1 MKKIKNLLLVLFTT
15 ALLFGCND
23 SSNNNN
29 TASTEPAKTTTFMVY
44 AIGSNLESYGLAA
57 SINMRE
63 MLNASEGDSNTTIIV
78 QTGAAKHS
86 MENPVDKVFNM
97 PPLVSD
103 WSTIQL
109 HKIHNGTF
117 TTLENNLGKSC
128 IEDEE
133 LAGCTSMSKGNITT
147 FIKKA
152 VEYAPADRYVLVLW
166 NHGGGSI
173 AGYGD
178 PANSS
183 TVIDIKNAVAA
194 SGIHFDI
201 IGFDACLMSTLETAY
216 SLKDYAD
223 YFVASE
229 ELEDGLGWNYQDFLT
244 TLAKNSALSS
254 RDIAI
259 SITEAYHK
267 RYTTEPNIDE
277 SHTLAAIDLNQIEN
291 LKNSFENYTNSMLT
305 KMQSNTGLNSWIEFN
320 NARQDVEYYGGYGS
334 DEVLHID
341 LQHMVTLS
349 STDNFGINNAIKNAV
364 ISNKTDRP
372 NSYGI
377 SIFMPYYYKIMSSS
391 MKSMYD
397 TLYAST
403 FPNSV
408 QFVNTLVD
416 MAKPG
421 FDEATIVDTNTTVT
435 SGTSNVTYS
444 GDINSKYGFRE
455 AGVIAYYKENQ
466 QMIVGT
472 PFIESLQLTNET
484 LSDFTYNI
492 TARNGMMQFTNA
504 DNTLTVTP
512 YAVNAD
518 IQSNQYTYAFPV
530 FYTDD
535 AKKLQC
541 IEDAKS
547 EGHEDEIIP
556 LACKIKKYAMEVTFD
571 NNLNIININKDLQ
584 AYDSQNSKVNA
595 QLNTGDVVFIN
606 SAVIDNTNTLKVTFN
621 SNNKFTIQENLT
633 DTFKAELVE
642 QVNTNNVKFVLYAV
656 NHAGGRK
663 DIQYQQGINAKM
675 DAEYKTDAETLVQA
689 YTPRP

>member
-1 MKKIKNLLLVLFTT
+1 MKQLKILLLLLFTT
-15 ALLFGCND
+15 AVLFGCND

-44 AIGSNLESYGLAA
+44 AIGSNLESDGLAA
-57 SINMRE
+57 SVNMRE

-86 MENPVDKVFNM
+86 MENPVDQLFNM
-97 PPLVSD
+97 QPLVSD
-103 WSTIQL
+103 WSTIKL
-109 HKIHNGTF
+109 HKIHNGNF

-128 IEDEE
+128 IEGEE

-152 VEYAPADRYVLVLW
+152 VEHAPADRYVLVLW

-173 AGYGD
+173 DGYGD
-178 PANSS
+178 SANSS
-183 TVIDIKNAVAA
+183 TVIDIKNAVAE

-229 ELEDGLGWNYQDFLT
+229 ELENGLGWNYQDFLT
-244 TLAKNSALSS
+244 KLANNSTLSS

-277 SHTLAAIDLNQIEN
+277 FHTLAAIDLNQIEN
-291 LKNSFENYTNSMLT
+291 LKNSFENYTKSMLT
-305 KMQSNTGLNSWIEFN
+305 KIQSTTGLNSWIEFN
-320 NARQDVEYYGGYGS
+320 NARQDVEYYGEYAS
-334 DEVLHID
+334 YDVLHID
-341 LQHMVTLS
+341 LQNMVTLS
-349 STDNFGINNAIKNAV
+349 STDNFGIKNAMKNAV

-377 SIFMPYYYKIMSSS
+377 SIFMPYYYELMHPIMNI
-391 MKSMYD
+391 MYD
-397 TLYAST
+397 ELYAST

-408 QFVNTLVD
+408 QFIKTLVD

-421 FDEATIVDTNTTVT
+421 VDSATIVDTNTTVT
-435 SGTSNVTYS
+435 SGKSNVTYS
-444 GDINSKYGFRE
+444 GDINSNYGFRE
-455 AGVIAYYKENQ
+455 ASVIAYYSENQ
-466 QMIVGT
+466 QKTVGT
-472 PFIESLQLTNET
+472 PFIESLQLTDKS

-512 YAVNAD
+512 YAFITD

-530 FYTDD
+530 FYADD
-535 AKKLQC
+535 TKLQC
-541 IEDAKS
+541 IEYVKS
-547 EGHEDEIIP
+547 IGEEDEIIP
-556 LACKIKKYAMEVTFD
+556 LACNIKKYAMEVTFD

-606 SAVIDNTNTLKVTFN
+606 SAVIGDAGTLEVTFN
-621 SNNKFTIQENLT
+621 PNNKFTIQENLT
-633 DTFKAELVE
+633 NTFKAQLVE
-642 QVNTNNVKFVLYAV
+642 QVNKNNVEFVLYAV

-663 DIQYQQGINAKM
+663 AIQYQQGINAKM
-675 DAEYKTDAETLVQA
+675 DAEYKNNAATLVQA